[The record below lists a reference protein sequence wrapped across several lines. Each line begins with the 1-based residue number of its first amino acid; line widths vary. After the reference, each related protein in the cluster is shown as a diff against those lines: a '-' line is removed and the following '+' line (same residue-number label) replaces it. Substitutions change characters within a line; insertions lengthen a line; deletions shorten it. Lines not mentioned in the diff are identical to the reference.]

1 MQTTLSK
8 AAVPNGIKSIAQL
21 KEWTTMDDNQRSAF
35 EIGHMTFIEVTEDPA
50 TGRTLSPYQRARD
63 TIEQAR
69 LADQVGLDL
78 FAMGEHH
85 RTDFVGSAA
94 SVVLAAVAEATE
106 RIRLTSSVTV
116 LSSEDPVR
124 VWEQF
129 ATLDQ
134 ISGGRAEIIAGRG
147 SYTESFPLFGYD
159 LADYADLF
167 REKLDLL
174 LRIRE
179 QNPITWRGNFRPDL
193 DEADIGPRAL
203 QDELPIWV
211 GVGGSRASAINT
223 GRLGLPM
230 ALALLL
236 GPITFHEETVHLYRQ
251 AAMQAGHDLATLR
264 TSINPHGN
272 VARTSQ
278 GARDAMYPYFAQGM
292 RENNHQRGRG
302 VSIPRAAFDAQ
313 TSPAAGLVVGSPQ
326 EVIEKLLRYHE
337 IYGLDRALIQ
347 IGFGGMP
354 QRDVLEA
361 IELFGTEVA
370 PVVRKEVAALK
381 EAAA

>member
-1 MQTTLSK
+1 MTDSTTTRVDH
-8 AAVPNGIKSIAQL
+8 AADSTNRP
-21 KEWTTMDDNQRSAF
+21 AF
-35 EIGHMTFIEVTEDPA
+35 EIGHMTFVEITADPA
-50 TGRTLSPYQRARD
+50 TGATPSAHQRSRD

-69 LADQVGLDL
+69 IADQVGLDL
-78 FAMGEHH
+78 FAVGEHH
-85 RTDFVGSAA
+85 RTDFVGSAPP
-94 SVVLAAVAEATE
+94 VVLAAAAEATE

-116 LSSEDPVR
+116 LSSDDPVR

-134 ISGGRAEIIAGRG
+134 FSGGRAEIIAGRG

-174 LRIRE
+174 LQIRA
-179 QNPITWRGNFRPDL
+179 QNPITWHGRLRPGL
-193 DEADIGPRAL
+193 DNADIGPRSL
-203 QDELPIWV
+203 QNPLPIWV
-211 GVGGSRASAINT
+211 GVGGTQASAIST

-236 GPITFHEETVHLYRQ
+236 GPITLHEETVDLYRQ
-251 AAMQAGHDLATLR
+251 AAAQAGHDPATLR
-264 TSINPHGN
+264 TSINLHGY
-272 VARTSQ
+272 VGRTSQ
-278 GARDAMYPYFAQGM
+278 AARDTMYPYFAQGM
-292 RENNHQRGRG
+292 MDNNHQRGRG
-302 VSIPRAAFDAQ
+302 FIMPRVAFDAQ

-326 EVIEKLLRYHE
+326 EVIEKLLTYHE

-361 IELFGTEVA
+361 IELLGTEVA
-370 PVVRKEVAALK
+370 PVVRQEVAARK
-381 EAAA
+381 GVPA